1 MNTPRRTQ
9 AERSA
14 STQALLIEAAIDSL
28 VEHGWA
34 ATTSVEVCARAGVT
48 RGAFTHHFSS
58 LPSLLAAALQSL
70 YDEVASNAPRPGRSL
85 VEFVDGVW
93 ATISPPR
100 FKAMLEAWLA
110 MANDPALGEHLGPVV
125 LRFAALVSPER
136 LEPASDPA
144 HAPTSGGGASDADR
158 HAFCLLARETM
169 LGLVLGRATN
179 GGRPLGHEH
188 LVLDLLRERAREL
201 DAHVRA

>member
-1 MNTPRRTQ
+1 VSTPRRTQ

-14 STQALLIEAAIDSL
+14 STQALLVEAAIDSL

-48 RGAFTHHFSS
+48 RGAFTHHFPS
-58 LPSLLAAALQSL
+58 LPALLAAALQSL
-70 YDEVASNAPRPGRSL
+70 YDEVAANAPRPASSL

-110 MANDPALGEHLGPVV
+110 MANDPALGEDLGPVV
-125 LRFAALVSPER
+125 LRFATLVSPER
-136 LEPASDPA
+136 LEPEHTDTHRPPA
-144 HAPTSGGGASDADR
+144 GASGADR

-179 GGRPLGHEH
+179 GGRPLGHER
-188 LVLDLLRERAREL
+188 LVLDVLRERAREL
-201 DAHVRA
+201 DAPAGA